1 MAKTFTAAFAQDPK
15 TFTAV
20 ATTAV
25 GSLTGDSPTNTHA
38 LVTAGAEGAIVTS
51 ITAIP
56 RDTVTAT
63 ALYLFISKD
72 GTTKRLLRTALM
84 AAHTVAATTEIPV
97 VDFGYSETEP
107 LRLEAGDQLFVGVGV
122 TASSGIV
129 FTAQST
135 DY

>member
-15 TFTAV
+15 TFNAV
-20 ATTAV
+20 ATAAV
-25 GSLTGDSPTNTHA
+25 GSLTGDSPTSTVQ
-38 LVTAGAEGAIVTS
+38 LLTAGPDGAIVTK

-56 RDTVTAT
+56 RDTVTAS
-63 ALYLFISKD
+63 ALYLFLSKN
-72 GTTKRLLRTALM
+72 GTTKRLLASAVM
-84 AAHTVAATTEIPV
+84 PAHTVAATTEIPV

-107 LRLEAGDQLFVGVGV
+107 LRLEAGDQLFVGIGV
-122 TASSGIV
+122 AASGGVV

>member
-1 MAKTFTAAFAQDPK
+1 MAKTFTAVFAQDPK

-25 GSLTGDSPTNTHA
+25 SGLATDAPTNTHA